1 MNCSLRFLFL
11 ADRKGTQ
18 CGLLRWHI
26 CSTSA
31 LISDMSAFL
40 GCNQWP
46 LTASITKRTSTHW
59 TGSLFQATL
68 SSPEMAVWEKPSTSA
83 VSDILKTACLAQTST
98 PHSKSLQSS
107 VFPILMLSL
116 NFIRSSRSL
125 VYMP

>member
-1 MNCSLRFLFL
+1 MWSSSASVAHLLQYLTCLHSLDVTNDYLSYLCFP
-11 ADRKGTQ
+11 
-18 CGLLRWHI
+18 
-26 CSTSA
+26 
-31 LISDMSAFL
+31 ISLNPSE
-40 GCNQWP
+40 NSP

-107 VFPILMLSL
+107 FFPILMLTL